1 METELQHSTNGHSGN
16 FTQPDAKP
24 VLYAVPSLVYNEDC
38 VEGMKRFSDNH
49 FDLAIV
55 DPPYGIGVSKSKEIG
70 YKGFNKF
77 TPKDWDNETPKDEY
91 WEQLFRVSKNQI
103 VFGGN
108 YFALP
113 PTRCFLIWDKGEG
126 FYNRTYAECEMAWTS
141 FDANAKIYKRDPL
154 AKGDYKGKIHP
165 TQKPVS
171 LYDWILMNFAK
182 DGYKI
187 LDTMVGS
194 GSSRI
199 ACNKA
204 GLEYTGFEID
214 TEYYEKQE
222 KRFIDFVSQ
231 TRLF

>member
-1 METELQHSTNGHSGN
+1 MSTEYKLENVSPTFGN
-16 FTQPDAKP
+16 T
-24 VLYAVPSLVYNEDC
+24 VLPAVPSVVYNEDC
-38 VEGMKRFSDNH
+38 VEGMKRFSDGY

-91 WEQLFRVSKNQI
+91 WQELFRVSKNQI

-214 TEYYEKQE
+214 KEYYDKQE
-222 KRFIDFVSQ
+222 KRFMDFVSQ